1 MNRTYRLSD
10 VVNERFLRLPLSLF
24 ANPNYKR
31 LSAESKL
38 VYSLLLDR
46 MSLSQKNNWINEDG
60 EVYLIYKREEI
71 ADILCITYKKAIA
84 AFKELIAVGLLLEKR
99 QGRGFP
105 NRLFVLKCELENN
118 DAGAFGGE
126 FDNPKSAENESKEPA
141 NPYCEQICQNDSL
154 RIPDSAVQERQKQH
168 IRTFQ
173 NSSSRPSDSTVQ
185 DMPKSQTIQTYYNYN
200 NKSDT
205 EKNQSTDPALRE
217 ILTNCR
223 FCDFEEKTAQMLESA
238 VRALY
243 YTERLRVGRA
253 VLPRNEIQRLLK
265 RVNADTL
272 IDVLEI
278 MRKNEN
284 EIRNPTGYL
293 YSLILNSVNA
303 DHASAILEL
312 PDELIGREMLYASD

>member
-84 AFKELIAVGLLLEKR
+84 AFKELITAGLLLEKR

-105 NRLFVLKCELENN
+105 NRLFVLKCELEDS

>member
-84 AFKELIAVGLLLEKR
+84 AFKELISAGLLLEKR

-243 YTERLRVGRA
+243 YTERLRVG
-253 VLPRNEIQRLLK
+253 E
-265 RVNADTL
+265 
-272 IDVLEI
+272 
-278 MRKNEN
+278 
-284 EIRNPTGYL
+284 GG
-293 YSLILNSVNA
+293 
-303 DHASAILEL
+303 ASAER
-312 PDELIGREMLYASD
+312 DTKAVKASKCGHADRRT

>member
-1 MNRTYRLSD
+1 M
-10 VVNERFLRLPLSLF
+10 
-24 ANPNYKR
+24 
-31 LSAESKL
+31 
-38 VYSLLLDR
+38 
-46 MSLSQKNNWINEDG
+46 
-60 EVYLIYKREEI
+60 
-71 ADILCITYKKAIA
+71 
-84 AFKELIAVGLLLEKR
+84 
-99 QGRGFP
+99 
-105 NRLFVLKCELENN
+105 LKCELENN

-173 NSSSRPSDSTVQ
+173 NSSSRPSDSTVK

>member
-24 ANPNYKR
+24 ANPDYKR

-84 AFKELIAVGLLLEKR
+84 AFKELISAGLLLEKR

>member
-1 MNRTYRLSD
+1 
-10 VVNERFLRLPLSLF
+10 
-24 ANPNYKR
+24 
-31 LSAESKL
+31 
-38 VYSLLLDR
+38 

-84 AFKELIAVGLLLEKR
+84 AFKELISAGLLLEKR

>member
-1 MNRTYRLSD
+1 MMNRTYRLSD

-46 MSLSQKNNWINEDG
+46 MSLSQKNNWINEEG

-84 AFKELIAVGLLLEKR
+84 AFKELISVGLLLEKR

-105 NRLFVLKCELENN
+105 NRLFVLKCELEDS
-118 DAGAFGGE
+118 DAGDFGSS
-126 FDNPKSAENESKEPA
+126 FDNPETDEKEPE
-141 NPYCEQICQNDSL
+141 NPQDTQMCENGISKTDESACLN
-154 RIPDSAVQERQKQH
+154 IPDTQPK
-168 IRTFQ
+168 TFQ

-253 VLPRNEIQRLLK
+253 VRPRNEIQRLLK